1 MYPTFSDLLQDL
13 LGIYLPLPIQ
23 TFGLLLAVSFLL
35 AAWTLSLE
43 LKRKEAAGI
52 FHPVIHKYKV
62 GEKASQTELGT
73 SFLIGFLIGFKLIF
87 LATHYSEFVADT
99 QGALLSAK
107 GSIPGGLAGGVLA
120 AYLKHREKQKQKLD
134 TPVWKTEQIPVHQ
147 LVGNITMVAA
157 VSGLLGAK
165 IFHNLEN
172 LDDFAKDPFDALIS
186 FSGLTMYGGLIVGGA
201 ALLWYA
207 RKNGMALLPFMDA
220 NAPGLMLAYGT
231 GRLGC
236 QLSGDGDWGIVN
248 TAAKP
253 DWLGFLPDWAWAYH
267 YPHNV
272 INSGIPIPGCTGPHC
287 MMLPEAVYP
296 TPLYEAVLCIG
307 LFFVL
312 WSMRKKIVIPG
323 MLFFIYL
330 ILNGIERSFIERIR
344 VNNEYLIFGHGI
356 TQAELIAAGLILI
369 GLTGTYILYRKHA
382 RASR

>member
-13 LGIYLPLPIQ
+13 FGINLPLPIQ
-23 TFGLLLAVSFLL
+23 TFGLLLAISFLL
-35 AAWTLSLE
+35 AAWTLSIE

-52 FHPVIHKYKV
+52 FHPVIHKYQV
-62 GEKASQTELGT
+62 GEKASGSELAT

-99 QGALLSAK
+99 QSALLSVK
-107 GSIPGGLAGGVLA
+107 GSVPGGLIGGAIA
-120 AYLKHREKQKQKLD
+120 AYLKYREKKKQQLE
-134 TPVWKTEQIPVHQ
+134 TLVWRTEQIPVYQ

-157 VSGLLGAK
+157 VAGLLGAK
-165 IFHNLEN
+165 VFHNLEN

-207 RKNGMALLPFMDA
+207 RKQGMALLPFMDS

-248 TAAKP
+248 TTSKP
-253 DWLGFLPDWAWAYH
+253 DWLGFLPDWAWAYQ

-272 INSGIPIPGCTGPHC
+272 INSGIPIPGCNGPHC

-296 TPLYEAVLCIG
+296 TPLYEAVICIG

-312 WSMRKKIVIPG
+312 WSIRKKVIIPG

-330 ILNGIERSFIERIR
+330 TMNGIERSFIERIR
-344 VNNEYLIFGHGI
+344 VNNEYLIFGQGI
-356 TQAELIAAGLILI
+356 TQAELIAGGLILI
-369 GLTGTYILYRKHA
+369 GLAGIFVLYRKHA
-382 RASR
+382 RATR